1 MGKSIIYA
9 MQFMANK
16 YQKKII
22 WFLIIITTAG
32 LSYLLNYIFSG
43 RLILSQTFFL
53 GPLTVHF
60 YGLILAVAV
69 GVGFYLAIKRAKN
82 FDFNESWAENILFW
96 TVIGGFIGAR
106 IYHVFSSF
114 EFYQNNPVEVFK
126 VWNGGLSIYGALLGG
141 LFVIWL
147 FADKILHLKSSIL
160 NLLDWLTP
168 SLIVGQIIGRFG
180 NLFNYEA
187 YGYPTNLPWKMFVP
201 LQFRPEDL
209 VAAQFFHPLFL
220 YEVLGNLAI
229 LFFLLWRR
237 KKIPNPIPGGL
248 FFSYLLLYNSLRFCL
263 EFVRIDSTFIGNF
276 RLNAIISLSFVGLA
290 LVWFLTTNYKC
301 LKNIN

>member
-1 MGKSIIYA
+1 MIK
-9 MQFMANK
+9 K
-16 YQKKII
+16 YQKRII
-22 WFLIIITTAG
+22 CFLIIITTAG
-32 LSYLLNYIFSG
+32 LIFFLSQVFSG
-43 RLILSQTFFL
+43 RLILPQTFSL
-53 GPLTVHF
+53 GPLTIHY
-60 YGLILAVAV
+60 YGLVMSLAVAL
-69 GVGFYLAIKRAKN
+69 GFYLALQRTALYGISK
-82 FDFNESWAENILFW
+82 FWAENVLFW
-96 TVIGGFIGAR
+96 TVIGGFVGAR

-114 EFYQNNPVEVFK
+114 GYYLNNPVDIFK

-141 LFVIWL
+141 LLVIWL

-201 LQFRPEDL
+201 LQFRPENL

-229 LFFLLWRR
+229 LFFLIWGQ
-237 KKIPNPIPGGL
+237 KKYSNSVAGGL

-263 EFVRIDSTFIGNF
+263 EFLRIDSTFVGGF
-276 RLNAIISLSFVGLA
+276 RLNAIVSLSFVGLA
-290 LVWFLTTNYKC
+290 LIWFLTSKYKC
-301 LKNIN
+301 SKNIS